1 MGLTE
6 NQKKLIEAVSE
17 NDILQAKK
25 CAVACCMEDKTAK
38 NSAFCRRYESILRMP
53 ANNMMEL
60 PYDLKN
66 ILYVED
72 VSNSFLESRYYLSSR
87 EKDVYE
93 QIKKMQQVTKRLM
106 ELKIPYL
113 NTTLLYG
120 ESGTGKTTFGRYVA
134 YKLGLPFCYINFSQ
148 LMDSCMG
155 ATSKNISKV
164 FDYVSGFPCVLM
176 LDEID
181 CISIRRA
188 GVKDSGSA
196 GGEMARVTIGL
207 LQEFDR
213 LSNTAVVL
221 GATNRLDRID
231 EALLRRFSIRHE
243 VKALNL
249 EERIEFTKCYLSDVG
264 FEIEDMECFTE
275 KYNNQSALL
284 NAIIRTIA
292 AKILLEENV
301 QGEQ

>member
-1 MGLTE
+1 
-6 NQKKLIEAVSE
+6 
-17 NDILQAKK
+17 
-25 CAVACCMEDKTAK
+25 
-38 NSAFCRRYESILRMP
+38 
-53 ANNMMEL
+53 
-60 PYDLKN
+60 
-66 ILYVED
+66 
-72 VSNSFLESRYYLSSR
+72 
-87 EKDVYE
+87 
-93 QIKKMQQVTKRLM
+93 MQHVTKRLM

-120 ESGTGKTTFGRYVA
+120 ESGTGKTTFGRYIA

-148 LMDSCMG
+148 LMDSYMG

-196 GGEMARVTIGL
+196 SGEMARVTIGL
-207 LQEFDR
+207 LQEFDQ

-221 GATNRLDRID
+221 GATNRVDRID

-243 VKALNL
+243 IKILTL
-249 EERIEFTKCYLSDVG
+249 EERIEFVKKYLNDVG
-264 FEIEDMECFTE
+264 VKLENTE
-275 KYNNQSALL
+275 QLAAEYENQSFLL
-284 NAIIRTIA
+284 NAIIRRIA
-292 AKILLEENV
+292 AQMLREE
-301 QGEQ
+301 

>member
-17 NDILQAKK
+17 NDILLAKK
-25 CAVACCMEDKTAK
+25 CAAACCVEDKTAK
-38 NSAFCRRYESILRMP
+38 NSAFCRRYESILKMP

-60 PYDLKN
+60 PMDLKN

-72 VSNSFLESRYYLSSR
+72 VSNSFLEDRYYLSSR

-93 QIKKMQQVTKRLM
+93 QIARMQQVTKRLT

-148 LMDSCMG
+148 LMDSYMG
-155 ATSKNISKV
+155 ETSKNISKV
-164 FDYVSGFPCVLM
+164 FKYVSGFPCVLM

-207 LQEFDR
+207 LQEFDS

-221 GATNRLDRID
+221 GATNRIDRID

-243 VKALNL
+243 VKILSP
-249 EERIEFTKCYLSDVG
+249 EERIEFVKKYLNDVG
-264 FEIEDMECFTE
+264 VKLENTE
-275 KYNNQSALL
+275 QLAAEYENQSFLL
-284 NAIIRTIA
+284 NAIIRRIA
-292 AKILLEENV
+292 AQMLQEE
-301 QGEQ
+301 

>member
-17 NDILQAKK
+17 NDILLAKK
-25 CAVACCMEDKTAK
+25 CAAACCVEDKTAK
-38 NSAFCRRYESILRMP
+38 NSAFCRRYESILKMP

-60 PYDLKN
+60 PGNLKS

-72 VSNSFLESRYYLSSR
+72 VSNSFLENRYYLSAR
-87 EKDVYE
+87 EKNVYE
-93 QIKKMQQVTKRLM
+93 QIEKIQKVTKRLM

-134 YKLGLPFCYINFSQ
+134 YKLGLPFCYINFSH
-148 LMDSCMG
+148 LVDSYIG
-155 ATSKNISKV
+155 GTSKNISKV
-164 FDYVSGFPCVLM
+164 FEYVSGFPCVLM

-188 GVKDSGSA
+188 GVMDSGSA
-196 GGEMARVTIGL
+196 NGEMARVTIGL

-221 GATNRLDRID
+221 GATNRVDRID
-231 EALLRRFSIRHE
+231 EALLRRFSIHHE
-243 VKALNL
+243 VKKLNL
-249 EERIEFTKCYLSDVG
+249 EERIEFTKYYLSDVG
-264 FEIEDMECFTE
+264 IELEDTE
-275 KYNNQSALL
+275 QLAKDYENQSTLL
-284 NAIIRTIA
+284 NAIIREIA
-292 AKILLEENV
+292 AKMLQEE
-301 QGEQ
+301 

>member
-17 NDILQAKK
+17 NDILLAKK
-25 CAVACCMEDKTAK
+25 CAAACCVEDKTAK
-38 NSAFCRRYESILRMP
+38 NSAFCRRYESILKMP

-60 PYDLKN
+60 PMDLKN

-93 QIKKMQQVTKRLM
+93 QIARMQQVTKRLM

-148 LMDSCMG
+148 LMDSYMG

-164 FDYVSGFPCVLM
+164 FDYISGFPCVLM

-221 GATNRLDRID
+221 GATNRIDRID

-243 VKALNL
+243 VKILTL
-249 EERIEFTKCYLSDVG
+249 EERIEFVNYPDSK
-264 FEIEDMECFTE
+264 EIGAC
-275 KYNNQSALL
+275 
-284 NAIIRTIA
+284 
-292 AKILLEENV
+292 
-301 QGEQ
+301 